1 MSRTASTCKVLV
13 FAKAPRAGI
22 AKTRLAPLLG
32 PAGAAALHAKLIDH
46 TLETACGAGICE
58 VELHGDP
65 ADDDIL
71 KLCALRHGV
80 RLVGQIVD
88 DLGERMHAALERALT
103 TCAHAILVGC
113 DCPTLTADHLKRAA
127 ADLQNGDDAVFAPVE
142 DGGYALVGLA
152 RCDARLF
159 EGIAWSTQEVMV
171 ETRRRL
177 AELGWRWSELETLW
191 DVDSPADYA
200 RLMASG
206 LLARVR

>member
-1 MSRTASTCKVLV
+1 VLV
-13 FAKAPRAGI
+13 FAKAPRAGF

-46 TLETACGAGICE
+46 TLETACGADIGE

-65 ADDDIL
+65 ADDDHL
-71 KLCALRHGV
+71 KSCALRHGV
-80 RLVGQIVD
+80 RLVGQIAD

-103 TCAHAILVGC
+103 TRTHAILVGC

-127 ADLQNGDDAVFAPVE
+127 SDLQNGDDAVFAPVE
-142 DGGYALVGLA
+142 DGGYALIGLA

-159 EGIAWSTQEVMV
+159 EGIAWSTQKVMV
-171 ETRRRL
+171 ETRTRL

-191 DVDSPADYA
+191 DVDTPADYA

-206 LLARVR
+206 LLARMR